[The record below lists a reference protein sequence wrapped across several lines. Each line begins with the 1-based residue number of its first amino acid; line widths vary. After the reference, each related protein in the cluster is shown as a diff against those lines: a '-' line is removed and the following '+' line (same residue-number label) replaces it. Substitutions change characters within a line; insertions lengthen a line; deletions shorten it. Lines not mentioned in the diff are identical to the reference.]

1 MRWRQLQHKKSD
13 MDNSSIISVNGVTHT
28 YADKVVLRDVNLMVN
43 KGDFVAI
50 TGPNGGGKTTMLRLI
65 LHLLKPT
72 SGSVDY
78 YDCGRAVTKLKFGYL
93 PQKNAI
99 DSQFPITV
107 EEVIASGLMTSPF
120 HRLTSDEKVKVDET
134 VDLVQLGEVRTR
146 SIGRLS
152 GGQLQR
158 ALFGRAIISQP
169 SVLVLDEPL
178 SYLDKQ
184 FEEHLYSTVEALSS
198 NATIILVSH
207 EMSVISGMANRHIIV
222 ADGKIHECCAH
233 HHFVKSE
240 CR

>member
-1 MRWRQLQHKKSD
+1 MEKTC
-13 MDNSSIISVNGVTHT
+13 IISINDVWHT
-28 YADKVVLRDVNLMVN
+28 FGEKTVLQDVNLTVN
-43 KGDFVAI
+43 EGDFVAI
-50 TGPNGGGKTTMLRLI
+50 TGPNGGGKTTILRLI

-72 SGSVDY
+72 KGSVLY
-78 YDCGRAVTKLKFGYL
+78 FEGGKQVERLKFGYL

-120 HRLTSDEKVKVDET
+120 RRTTEGDRQLVDDTIKLVRLD
-134 VDLVQLGEVRTR
+134 EVRNHA
-146 SIGRLS
+146 IGKLS

-158 ALFGRAIISQP
+158 ALLGRAIISKP

-178 SYLDKQ
+178 SYIDKQ
-184 FEEHLYSTVEALSS
+184 FEAHLYQIVETLA
-198 NATIILVSH
+198 ATTTIILVSH

-222 ADGKIHECCAH
+222 AEGKIHECVAH